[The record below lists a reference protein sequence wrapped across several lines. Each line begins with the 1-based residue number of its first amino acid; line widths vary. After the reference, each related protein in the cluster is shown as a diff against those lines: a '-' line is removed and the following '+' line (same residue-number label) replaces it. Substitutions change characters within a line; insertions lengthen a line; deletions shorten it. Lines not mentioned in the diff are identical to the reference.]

1 MHSQSGRA
9 LSSVGSEHLVYTEG
23 VGGSNPSAPTKDS
36 QEWLSFFVLMHFVYI
51 LYTPSKDRYYVGESA
66 FVSGRLDQHNEGF
79 YKGAATKLASDWEL
93 FLEIECSD
101 RSQALKIER
110 FIKKNRKE
118 RNWIL
123 V

>member
-1 MHSQSGRA
+1 
-9 LSSVGSEHLVYTEG
+9 
-23 VGGSNPSAPTKDS
+23 
-36 QEWLSFFVLMHFVYI
+36 MHFVYI

-101 RSQALKIER
+101 RSQALKIEH
-110 FIKKNRKE
+110 FIKKQKSRKFIE
-118 RNWIL
+118 RLKLDPKIIKDIL
-123 V
+123 LRFQ